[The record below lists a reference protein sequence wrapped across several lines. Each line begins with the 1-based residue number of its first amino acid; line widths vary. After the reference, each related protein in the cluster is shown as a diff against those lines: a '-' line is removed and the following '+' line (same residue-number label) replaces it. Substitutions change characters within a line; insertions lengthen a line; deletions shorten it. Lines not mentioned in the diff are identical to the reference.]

1 MVLARKLRQDL
12 GKTAVEASGT
22 LGISSKTCEESGKER
37 RTATRAPV
45 AEMFSAVANSSN
57 SLPFLSQLRTKTG
70 MARGNRGQ
78 RRRSTAGFFVFTPA
92 LSLRSDLN
100 TKHTRGHF
108 KNFRQNPGKQ
118 AVKNRKCRRNSS
130 LLTCNS
136 RLSRLVR
143 ASCFAVNDDRR

>member
-1 MVLARKLRQDL
+1 MAL
-12 GKTAVEASGT
+12 GNGSRVAMGP
-22 LGISSKTCEESGKER
+22 LGISSEIFAAAGRKWRKANSM
-37 RTATRAPV
+37 PP
-45 AEMFSAVANSSN
+45 AETFNAVANSRN
-57 SLPFLSQLRTKTG
+57 SLSCSSGLLTKTG

-92 LSLRSDLN
+92 LSLRSNLN